1 MSDKDKK
8 KIKLKI
14 ATQEKLV
21 SEKEIDKITIP
32 TTCGVITILPDHI
45 PLISTLC
52 PGILEITKEKG
63 QVTEMAI
70 SGGFLE
76 MHDNELTILADT
88 AERAEEIDLERA
100 EKARQRA
107 NEAKQV
113 KQKSMDEN
121 QFAMILSQL
130 DKQSARIKLAKKFRG
145 RGKRRMR

>member
-1 MSDKDKK
+1 MSIQK

-21 SEKEIDKITIP
+21 AEKEIDKITIS
-32 TTCGVITILPDHI
+32 TTNGVITILPDHVS
-45 PLISTLC
+45 LISTLV
-52 PGILEITKEKG
+52 PGILEITREKN
-63 QVTEMAI
+63 QTTEMVV

-76 MHDNELTILADT
+76 LHDNQLTILADT

-100 EKARQRA
+100 EKARQRVT
-107 NEAKQV
+107 EAKQV
-113 KQKSMDEN
+113 ERKSMDET
-121 QFAMILSQL
+121 QFATILSQL